1 MHFFFCWH
9 QKVFNYP
16 ITSFWHFAK
25 SLLLNKIFV
34 ITVCQTSFQC
44 FLNSE
49 KREVEM
55 IPNYEVQVPVWC
67 GGVGDMAKN

>member
-1 MHFFFCWH
+1 MHFFFFCWH

-16 ITSFWHFAK
+16 RTFFWHFAK

-49 KREVEM
+49 KKVEM
-55 IPNYEVQVPVWC
+55 IPDYEVQVPVWC
-67 GGVGDMAKN
+67 GAGGDTAKN